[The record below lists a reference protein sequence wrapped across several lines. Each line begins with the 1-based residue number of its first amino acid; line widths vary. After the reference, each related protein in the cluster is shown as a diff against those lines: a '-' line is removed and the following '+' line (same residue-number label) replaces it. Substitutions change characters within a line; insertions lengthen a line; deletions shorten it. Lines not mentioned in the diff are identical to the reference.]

1 MKGLYDCEVIAQMER
16 MNKANSSTHF
26 PVVLV
31 LVHDHAEGASNAQA
45 AAIVHMMMW

>member
-16 MNKANSSTHF
+16 INKANSSTHF

-45 AAIVHMMMW
+45 AAIVHMKMW

>member
-45 AAIVHMMMW
+45 TAIVHMMMW